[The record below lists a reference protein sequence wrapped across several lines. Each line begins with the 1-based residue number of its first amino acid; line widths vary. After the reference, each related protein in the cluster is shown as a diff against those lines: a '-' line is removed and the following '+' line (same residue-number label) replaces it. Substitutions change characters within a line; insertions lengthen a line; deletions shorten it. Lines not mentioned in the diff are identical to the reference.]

1 MKYVK
6 ESLSKEELKNMT
18 MEEVLELYNEVEQF
32 IDFLDES
39 VLVVEEE
46 NE

>member
-1 MKYVK
+1 MEYVK

-39 VLVVEEE
+39 VLVVGEE